1 MAESV
6 DALVSNTSGATH
18 PGSIPGLG
26 TEERNR
32 SFSLFYSTRTTNDH
46 HDRLSFR
53 HNLRFVRSIYSN
65 CKDYQ
70 TRKVQQ
76 TREDERSV
84 WRKGWLRHSPCIVF
98 FNSHRYRC
106 IFTLQILHKSG
117 IKTKEIT
124 AHRKDGP
131 LFYNVAFKRGR
142 IITFCFSSS
151 YRDVLSR
158 NNILLKGVLHQVALQ
173 GNRALLRTPHPTN
186 LRV

>member
-26 TEERNR
+26 TEERNK

-70 TRKVQQ
+70 NRNVQQ

-84 WRKGWLRHSPCIVF
+84 WRKSRLRHSPCIVF
-98 FNSHRYRC
+98 FNSHRHRR
-106 IFTLQILHKSG
+106 IFTLQIFHKSG

-124 AHRKDGP
+124 AHQSK
-131 LFYNVAFKRGR
+131 VGR
-142 IITFCFSSS
+142 YYI
-151 YRDVLSR
+151 R
-158 NNILLKGVLHQVALQ
+158 
-173 GNRALLRTPHPTN
+173 
-186 LRV
+186 